1 MLLSLLDILVSDP
14 FLFLRLFPIMVGIV
28 GISVLTAITIHEF
41 SHAVVAYLLGDS
53 VAHHQGR
60 VSLNPFHHL
69 DRAGTLMIL
78 LIGFGWGK
86 PVQFNPNE
94 IRFGRTG
101 IALVAMAGPISN
113 FFTSAVIA
121 FLVKTNVM
129 SLDSGLGVSLIRVLE
144 DPTNLLVWIVSITT
158 TTFSISIL
166 LGIFNLLPIAPL
178 DGFQASL
185 AIAPRPIAIFLQ
197 RYNQYGMLLLF
208 GIIGADIIFG
218 TGFLNAII
226 QPVTEGIT
234 NLLIKS

>member
-1 MLLSLLDILVSDP
+1 MI
-14 FLFLRLFPIMVGIV
+14 GIV

-41 SHAVVAYLLGDS
+41 SHAAVAYSLGDS

-60 VSLNPFHHL
+60 VSLNPLQHL

-78 LIGFGWGK
+78 LVGFGWGK
-86 PVQFNPNE
+86 PVQFNPDE

-101 IALVAMAGPISN
+101 VAVVAMAGPMSN
-113 FFTSAVIA
+113 FLTSAMIA
-121 FLVKTNVM
+121 VLVKTNII
-129 SLDSGLGVSLIRVLE
+129 SIDGGLGVSLVRVLE
-144 DPTNLLVWIVSITT
+144 DPTNILVWIVGIVT

-197 RYNQYGMLLLF
+197 RYSQYGMLLLF

-218 TGFLNAII
+218 TGFLSAII
-226 QPVTEGIT
+226 HPLTEGIS
-234 NLLIKS
+234 NILIGS

>member
-14 FLFLRLFPIMVGIV
+14 FLFFRLFPIMIGIV
-28 GISVLTAITIHEF
+28 GIGVLSALTIHEF
-41 SHAVVAYLLGDS
+41 SHAVVAYSLGDS
-53 VAHHQGR
+53 VAHRQGR
-60 VSLNPFHHL
+60 VSLNPFRHL

-101 IALVAMAGPISN
+101 VALVAMAGPISN
-113 FFTSAVIA
+113 FLTAGAIA
-121 FLVKTNVM
+121 FLVKTNVI
-129 SLDSGLGVSLIRVLE
+129 SLDSGLTMSLIKVLD
-144 DPTNLLVWIVSITT
+144 DPANLLAWIVGIIS
-158 TTFSISIL
+158 TTFSVSIL

-178 DGFQASL
+178 DGFQAFL
-185 AIAPRPIAIFLQ
+185 ALAPRPVAISLQ

-226 QPVTEGIT
+226 HPVTHGIT
-234 NLLIKS
+234 NLLIGS

>member
-1 MLLSLLDILVSDP
+1 MI
-14 FLFLRLFPIMVGIV
+14 GIV

-41 SHAVVAYLLGDS
+41 SHAAVAYSLGDS

-60 VSLNPFHHL
+60 VSLNPLQHL

-78 LIGFGWGK
+78 LVGFGWGK
-86 PVQFNPNE
+86 PVQFNPHE

-101 IALVAMAGPISN
+101 VAAVAMAGPMSN
-113 FFTSAVIA
+113 FLTSAVIA
-121 FLVKTNVM
+121 VLVKTNII
-129 SLDSGLGVSLIRVLE
+129 SIDGGLGVSLVRVLE
-144 DPTNLLVWIVSITT
+144 DPTNILVWIVGIVT

-185 AIAPRPIAIFLQ
+185 AIAPRPIAIFLE
-197 RYNQYGMLLLF
+197 RYSQYGMLLLF

-218 TGFLNAII
+218 TGFLSAII
-226 QPVTEGIT
+226 HPLTEGIS
-234 NLLIKS
+234 NILIGS